1 MRYLLLALILFP
13 LAIRAQEPLKPELR
27 QELWTSIG
35 VRGRVPTFLH
45 PVIGDDIIRNLRLSA
60 DLGFRSADVFFAG
73 RQVYIDLGAKYKLS
87 DLVSVGI
94 EQRVAFRPDGTTRN
108 RTGLMVDLSHD
119 IERLELGYRFN
130 YQHNYLEWGEQR
142 EVFRN
147 RFEAGYN
154 LSNWKLD
161 PVLSVEFFTWA
172 GYQGLSYFGTRY
184 KLGTEW
190 SPGKGQSFQ
199 IALIHDRQRD
209 IAWPTYRTI
218 VSVDYVLYLNKF

>member
-13 LAIRAQEPLKPELR
+13 LAIRAQEPLKPALR

-130 YQHNYLEWGEQR
+130 YQHNYLEWGDER

-154 LSNWKLD
+154 IPSWKLD
-161 PVLSVEFFTWA
+161 PVFTVEFFTWA

-209 IAWPTYRTI
+209 VAWPQYRTI
-218 VSVDYVLYLNKF
+218 LSVDYVLYLNKF

>member
-1 MRYLLLALILFP
+1 MRHLLLALLLLP
-13 LAIRAQEPLKPELR
+13 LSTMAQEPPRPELR

-35 VRGRVPTFLH
+35 IRGRVPTFLH
-45 PVIGDDIIRNLRLSA
+45 PVIGDGIIRNLRLSA
-60 DLGFRSADVFFAG
+60 DLGYRSSDVFFAG
-73 RQVYIDLGAKYKLS
+73 RQVYIDLGGRYKLS

-94 EQRVAFRPDGTTRN
+94 QQRVAFRPDGTTRN
-108 RTGLMVDLSHD
+108 RTELTLDLSHD
-119 IERLELGYRFN
+119 VERLELGYRFN

-161 PVLSVEFFTWA
+161 PAFSVEFFTWA

-190 SPGKGQSFQ
+190 SPGKGQSFLF
-199 IALIHDRQRD
+199 ALIHDRQRD
-209 IAWPTYRTI
+209 MAWPTYRTI
-218 VSVDYVLYLNKF
+218 FSVDYVLYLNKF